1 MNCCNKINFQTIEKL
16 QNENINSYHDRAYI
30 IFKKSLIDSD
40 IKFNNLPVKVRDLP
54 YEDNKVQGFFHV
66 ISELDKKLGIRMYKD
81 ERVKFIPYI
90 SKMINEYTKCNTCL
104 NNCTKIKVWT
114 APYNGKIDRT
124 KFYFEE
130 DNYIVILEKRPNY
143 YQLVSAY
150 VVDRKDRKVDILN
163 EYNKYKRKKD

>member
-1 MNCCNKINFQTIEKL
+1 MSCCNKIDFQTIEKEK
-16 QNENINSYHDRAYI
+16 NENTNSYHDRAYS
-30 IFKKSLIDSD
+30 IFKKSLIDSN
-40 IKFNNLPVKVRDLP
+40 IKYNNMPVKVRDLP

-81 ERVKFIPYI
+81 ERVKYIPYI
-90 SKMINEYTKCNTCL
+90 SKMITEYDKCNTCL

-130 DNYIVILEKRPNY
+130 DDYIVILEKRSKY

-150 VVDRKDRKVDILN
+150 VVDREDRKIDILK
-163 EYNKYKRKKD
+163 EYNKYK

>member
-1 MNCCNKINFQTIEKL
+1 MNCCDKIDFQTIEKL
-16 QNENINSYHDRAYI
+16 KNENTNSYHDRAYI
-30 IFKKSLIDSD
+30 VFKKTLIDSN
-40 IKFNNLPVKVRDLP
+40 IKYNNMPVKVRDLP

-90 SKMINEYTKCNTCL
+90 SKMITEYNKCNTCL
-104 NNCTKIKVWT
+104 NNCSKIKVWT
-114 APYNGKIDRT
+114 APYKGKIDRV

-130 DNYIVILEKRPNY
+130 DDYIVILEKRPNY

-150 VVDRKDRKVDILN
+150 VVDRKDRKIDILN
-163 EYNKYKRKKD
+163 EYNKYK